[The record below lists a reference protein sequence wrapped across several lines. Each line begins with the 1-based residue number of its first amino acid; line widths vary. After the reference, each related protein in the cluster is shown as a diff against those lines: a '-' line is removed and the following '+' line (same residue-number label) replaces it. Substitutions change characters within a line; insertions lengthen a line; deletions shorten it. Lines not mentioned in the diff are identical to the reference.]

1 MILLPIIL
9 TPIGITILLLVMSW
23 SERALDREP
32 RRRTTQ
38 PTPVPPAAADAA
50 LASVELAG
58 LTERL
63 SAPGQAARTA

>member
-38 PTPVPPAAADAA
+38 PTPVPPP
-50 LASVELAG
+50 
-58 LTERL
+58 R
-63 SAPGQAARTA
+63 RTPH

>member
-32 RRRTTQ
+32 RPEHTQ
-38 PTPVPPAAADAA
+38 PTRVFPAAAVVVR
-50 LASVELAG
+50 ASVELAG
-58 LTERL
+58 LTEPL
-63 SAPGQAARTA
+63 ISP